1 MSDSA
6 FTAARPW
13 CRIDGSL
20 RADVQTAVLACTAG
34 GRIGE
39 PAHAEVRLLNWG
51 GRGGADAGF
60 LFDSLQ
66 PGQTLTLG
74 FGDDEVFTGDITAVE
89 ERYGGG
95 APQIVLLAEDALHRL
110 ARSRHSRSF
119 EALSPAALLT
129 QLAAA
134 ARLQADCNVDAPV
147 ATWHQLNESDL
158 ALLCRVLGRYDIE
171 PWLDGTKLVARRPEA
186 PTGTL
191 ALNAMDSAEL
201 RLIADLAQQPTAVE
215 VRGYDLA
222 SGSEVRGS
230 AHTLQPPPGA
240 VTAAAR
246 LAALGWPGAEVFP
259 QPAAGSQTDAD
270 GLAAAAFGRRAGAW
284 VHGDM
289 RLRGNPK
296 LRRGGYVELSGVS
309 KRFAGR
315 YRMTGV
321 WQSFDL
327 TEGFRT
333 RLKLERGDWNGS

>member
-1 MSDSA
+1 MTDPA
-6 FTAARPW
+6 FVPARPW

-20 RADVQTAVLACTAG
+20 RPDLQLALLACMAG
-34 GRIGE
+34 GRLGE

-51 GRGGADAGF
+51 GRDGADAGF
-60 LFDSLQ
+60 LFDALE
-66 PGQTLTLG
+66 PGQTLALG
-74 FGDDEVFTGDITAVE
+74 FGDDEVFAGDITAVE

-95 APQIVLLAEDALHRL
+95 APQLVLLAEDALHRL

-119 EALSPAALLT
+119 EALSPAALLA

-158 ALLCRVLGRYDIE
+158 ALLCRVLGRYGVV
-171 PWLDGTKLVARRPEA
+171 PWLDGTKLVARRPEVPA
-186 PTGTL
+186 GAL
-191 ALNAMDSAEL
+191 ALDAMDGAEL
-201 RLIADLAQQPTAVE
+201 RLIADLAQQPTEVE

-222 SGSEVRGS
+222 SGSEIKASVR
-230 AHTLQPPPGA
+230 TLSPPPEGIS
-240 VTAAAR
+240 AAAR

-259 QPAAGSQTDAD
+259 QPAAGSQADAD
-270 GLAAAAFGRRAGAW
+270 GLAAAAFERRAGAW

-289 RLRGNPK
+289 TLRGNPK
-296 LRRGGYVELSGVS
+296 LRRGGHVDLSGVS

-315 YRMTGV
+315 YRLTGV

-327 TEGFRT
+327 TDGFRT
-333 RLKLERGDWNGS
+333 RLKLERGGWHGR